1 MNNLDKYKQDYLQ
14 NGFIS
19 PVKIILDQWAK
30 KHRDVLENTEKVLNS
45 FYRWQKI
52 KVSGINFR
60 TMLSFYIPFFIYAS
74 ACQA

>member
-1 MNNLDKYKQDYLQ
+1 MNNLDKNKQDYLQ

-19 PVKIILDQWAK
+19 PVKIILDQAAK

-52 KVSGINFR
+52 KVSGINF
-60 TMLSFYIPFFIYAS
+60 
-74 ACQA
+74 